1 MATCAEV
8 HTSTDRHPDRVGLI
22 VDAKPSCLCERDS
35 MSANSPG
42 VVNDY
47 EVIIRLV
54 CAPMHVH
61 SKRPELKSS
70 FFSHVFTKGASAQRL
85 DHATDTELVT
95 TIDTLITSADDR
107 LWLGYVQCRAKDI
120 RQINVGEKSGQL
132 FCVYDAALPPQNV
145 PDTEPTEPENPAHA
159 EIHASRRIPEA
170 DEIQYRVELAKAFN
184 ASGIRPRRTLRGGV
198 VWASLRE
205 DLKDRKLPDQ
215 WAMLD

>member
-120 RQINVGEKSGQL
+120 RQINVGEKSGHL
-132 FCVYDAALPPQNV
+132 FTTQHCRLK
-145 PDTEPTEPENPAHA
+145 TF
-159 EIHASRRIPEA
+159 RI
-170 DEIQYRVELAKAFN
+170 R
-184 ASGIRPRRTLRGGV
+184 
-198 VWASLRE
+198 SLRSRKTLPT
-205 DLKDRKLPDQ
+205 LKFMRHDVSPRPTRSSIALNWRRHSMQAEYVHGAHCEAELSGPHFVRI
-215 WAMLD
+215 